1 MLKKSPWE
9 TMKCERKGVERGRA
23 GKTNTTSFGYASRAV
38 FQVSDG
44 IDGLKQERESSRLI
58 WWVTEWSR
66 GIN

>member
-1 MLKKSPWE
+1 
-9 TMKCERKGVERGRA
+9 MKCERKGVERGRA

-44 IDGLKQERESSRLI
+44 IEEIETRERESGRLI